1 MSTFRR
7 YLHNHRFFLWAS
19 FLLPALLLAGV
30 YLSIGIYPGSTR
42 SILASDA
49 FAQFSNFHASF
60 RNMLLG
66 KQSYFYTWNASLGL
80 NYLSLV
86 SYYLGGL
93 FTPLVLFF
101 PNHYMPDALYALTLI
116 KIGTAGLSFW
126 LFANHTFKLSRWN
139 QLTLSSC
146 YALMSFAIAHSE
158 IIMWL
163 DTFTF
168 LPLVIWG
175 IHRLIQQQRPG
186 LLFTSYTLLFISNF
200 YMGFMVALF
209 SGLYYLVLL
218 FSQWKEVKQSLLR
231 YLFTAA
237 LAVGTAMII
246 LLPTYLDLKTNGE
259 ELTKITSLKTEAT
272 GVFDFFIKNM
282 VGVYDTTKYGSI
294 PFIYI
299 GLLPLTLFLF
309 YFLVRTIPWQKKLG
323 FALLA
328 GLLIT
333 SFYFQPLNL
342 LWQGMHAPNMFLFRY
357 SFLLSFLVILL
368 AGYGW
373 EALTYKRIPIYLAG
387 NLFLLIC
394 FTITYFTLNKHDYSY
409 LHLHSFVLTLVFI
422 GLYTICTVSLSFH
435 LLSFKQFSLLLLL
448 CSFVEV
454 GLNTNGMIHG
464 ILDDWNYASRSLYT
478 DPYPSIKAL
487 VDQTKETNQTFYRLE
502 NLDGVSPNDSINYG
516 YSGVSLFSSI
526 RNRHSSSYLNQLGFR
541 SSGTNLNIR
550 YNNNTLLMDAFTGMK
565 YNIASTPISKYG
577 FEQKATE
584 GNYSLYENKHAL
596 SLGYLAP
603 TDDQA
608 VTTYDNDNLLNQ
620 TTLMNYLSGLNLDY
634 YSLIPIRVINTTNTT
649 IEPQGNQVTYKEI
662 ASNLAKDVTWD
673 VTVPANTQAY
683 LSLYPTNYNDLQS
696 STVTIRVNGT
706 ERKTQMNINGQYY
719 DLGYYPTETTIT
731 FAASFYGTDQVS
743 FQTPKVVALDT
754 LAYQQAVNAI
764 QKQQVKMKT
773 TNRGASTTITTTKE
787 QSLITT
793 IPYDKGWSATI
804 DGEKAAISSFQEAFV
819 KVTIPKGTHTVVFSY
834 LPVGFLVGLSS
845 SLISLTLF
853 VSYQWINQKKEK
865 NTSIL
870 SSVLLT

>member
-1 MSTFRR
+1 MFTFRQYLRTHR
-7 YLHNHRFFLWAS
+7 YFLLAS
-19 FLLPALLLAGV
+19 FLLPVIILAGI
-30 YLSIGIYPGSTR
+30 YLSIGIYPGSSR

-66 KQSYFYTWNASLGL
+66 KQSFFYTWNASLGL

-101 PNHYMPDALYALTLI
+101 PNSYMPDALYVVTLV
-116 KIGTAGLSFW
+116 KIGAAGLSFW
-126 LFANHTFKLSRWN
+126 LFAQHTFKLSRWN
-139 QLTLSSC
+139 LLTLSSC

-158 IIMWL
+158 IVMWL

-175 IHRLIQQQRPG
+175 IHRLIQQRRPW
-186 LLFTSYTLLFISNF
+186 LLFISYTLLFISNF

-218 FSQWKEVKQSLLR
+218 FTQWKDVKHSFFPYAL
-231 YLFTAA
+231 TAG
-237 LAVGTAMII
+237 LSVGTAMLT

-259 ELTKITSLKTEAT
+259 ELTKITTLKTEAT
-272 GVFDFFIKNM
+272 GMFDFFIKNM

-299 GLLPLTLFLF
+299 GLLPLSLCLF
-309 YFLVRTIPWQKKLG
+309 YFFVRTIPWQKKVG

-328 GLLIT
+328 GLIIA

-342 LWQGMHAPNMFLFRY
+342 FWQGMHAPNMFLFRY
-357 SFLLSFLVILL
+357 SFLLSFLIILL

-373 EALTYKRIPIYLAG
+373 EQLTPKHTPIYLLG
-387 NLFLLIC
+387 NLLLLIC
-394 FTITYFTLNKHDYSY
+394 FIVTYFVLDKSDTAYGYVTLS
-409 LHLHSFVLTLVFI
+409 SFILTLVFL
-422 GLYTICTVSLSFH
+422 GLYALCTASMTFHVLSL
-435 LLSFKQFSLLLLL
+435 KQFSLLLLL
-448 CSFVEV
+448 CAVVEI

-478 DPYPSIKAL
+478 DPYPSIQSL
-487 VDQTKETNQTFYRLE
+487 VNQTKEDNTTFYRLE
-502 NLDGVSPNDSINYG
+502 NLDNVSPNDSINYG
-516 YSGVSLFSSI
+516 YSGISLFSSI

-550 YNNNTLLMDAFTGMK
+550 YNNNTLLMDAFTGIK

-577 FEQKATE
+577 FTQTTTK
-584 GNYSLYENKHAL
+584 GNYSLFENTDAL
-596 SLGYLAP
+596 SLGYLAS

-620 TTLMNYLSGLNLDY
+620 TTLMNYLSGLDLNYFTLY
-634 YSLIPIRVINTTNTT
+634 PIRVINTNNTT
-649 IEPQGNQVTYKEI
+649 IETQGNQTTYKEV

-673 VTVPANTQAY
+673 VTIPANTQAY
-683 LSLYPTNYNDLQS
+683 LSLYPSNYNDLQS

-706 ERKTQMNINGQYY
+706 ERKTQLNINGQYY
-719 DLGYYPTETTIT
+719 DLGYYANETTVT
-731 FAASFYGTDQVS
+731 FAASFYGTDQVT
-743 FQTPKVVALDT
+743 FQTPKVVGLDT
-754 LAYQQAVNAI
+754 IAYQEAVDAI
-764 QKQQVKMKT
+764 QSQNVSMTT
-773 TNRGASTTITTTKE
+773 TNRGASATITTGKE
-787 QSLITT
+787 QALITT
-793 IPYDKGWSATI
+793 IPYDKGWSVAI
-804 DGEKAAISSFQEAFV
+804 DGKKATVSSFKDAFV

-834 LPVGFLVGLSS
+834 LPDGFLLGLYS
-845 SLISLTLF
+845 SLISIALF
-853 VSYQWINQKKEK
+853 VFLQWLYGRHRK
-865 NTSIL
+865 NHHPHT
-870 SSVLLT
+870 